1 MPFYRCFDICKGRLN
16 DFCYLVTE
24 LVGKEM
30 SLGVELVEN
39 WGILGLE
46 ISIRQSRN
54 EGMKDTEEEEV
65 WSESKV
71 FEFTI
76 FWGQVVLD
84 DDKGSDFK
92 KGVEHV

>member
-1 MPFYRCFDICKGRLN
+1 MNSYMN
-16 DFCYLVTE
+16 EY
-24 LVGKEM
+24 
-30 SLGVELVEN
+30 
-39 WGILGLE
+39 
-46 ISIRQSRN
+46 RN